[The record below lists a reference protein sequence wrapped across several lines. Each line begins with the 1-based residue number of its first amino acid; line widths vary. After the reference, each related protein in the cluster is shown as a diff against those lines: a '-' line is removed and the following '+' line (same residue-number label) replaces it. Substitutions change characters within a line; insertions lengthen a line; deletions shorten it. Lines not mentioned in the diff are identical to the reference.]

1 MRNKRRC
8 LQIEEYYRRR
18 ADEYEEIYHRADPA
32 RRAELE
38 LLKHAAQEALRGR
51 RVLEVAC
58 GTGYWTQVVSR
69 TASAITA
76 TDSVEEVLNVA
87 RRKTY
92 HCPVTLQLGNAY
104 TLPFNDGVFD
114 GGLANFWFS
123 HIPRHRVDGFITGF
137 HRTLRTNSSVFLADD
152 VLVPDTGKELINRK
166 GDDNTYRRRT
176 LRDGS
181 EHIIIKN
188 FYSAEELIAIIEK
201 HVPGLSTGDV
211 FIGERYWYVA
221 YRLP

>member
-1 MRNKRRC
+1 M
-8 LQIEEYYRRR
+8 EEYYRRR
-18 ADEYEEIYHRADPA
+18 AEEFETVYHRADPA
-32 RRAELE
+32 RRAEIKRLSQ
-38 LLKHAAQEALRGR
+38 AAQEALRGR

-58 GTGYWTQVVSR
+58 GTGYWTRCVSQIAR
-69 TASAITA
+69 EITA

-92 HCPVTLQLGNAY
+92 HCPVAFQLEDAY
-104 TLPFNDGVFD
+104 TLSYEAGKFD

-123 HIPRHRVDGFITGF
+123 HIPRHRIDRFIAGF
-137 HRTLRTNSSVFLADD
+137 HRTLRPQSSVFLADN
-152 VLVPDTGKELINRK
+152 VLVPGVGGELISRA

-181 EHIIIKN
+181 EHVIVKN
-188 FYSAEELIAIIEK
+188 YYSAEDLIAIFSQ
-201 HVPGLSTGDV
+201 HVPGLSAANV
-211 FIGERYWYVA
+211 FMGQHFWSIA

>member
-1 MRNKRRC
+1 M
-8 LQIEEYYRRR
+8 EEYYRRR

-38 LLKHAAQEALRGR
+38 LLKHAAQETLRGR

-58 GTGYWTQVVSR
+58 GTGYWTQIVSQ
-69 TASAITA
+69 TA

-87 RRKTY
+87 RRKTF
-92 HCPVTLQLGNAY
+92 HCPVTLQPGNAY
-104 TLPFNDGVFD
+104 TLPFNDGTFD

-211 FIGERYWYVA
+211 FIGERYWYIV
-221 YRLP
+221 YRIP

>member
-1 MRNKRRC
+1 M
-8 LQIEEYYRRR
+8 EEYYRRR
-18 ADEYEEIYHRADPA
+18 AEEFEAVYDRADPA
-32 RRAELE
+32 RRAEIKRLSQ
-38 LLKHAAQEALRGR
+38 AAQEALRGR

-58 GTGYWTQVVSR
+58 GTGYWTRLVSQ
-69 TASAITA
+69 TAREITA

-92 HCPVTLQLGNAY
+92 RCPVTFRLEDAY
-104 TLPFNDGVFD
+104 RLSYEAEAFD

-123 HIPRHRVDGFITGF
+123 HLPRHRVDRFIAGF
-137 HRTLRTNSSVFLADD
+137 HRTLRPQASVFLADN
-152 VLVPDTGKELINRK
+152 VLVPDVGGELISRA

-181 EHIIIKN
+181 EHVIIKN
-188 FYSAEELIAIIEK
+188 YYSVEDLGAIFGR
-201 HVPGLSTGDV
+201 HVPGLSAANV
-211 FIGERYWYVA
+211 FIGQHFWYIT

>member
-1 MRNKRRC
+1 M
-8 LQIEEYYRRR
+8 EEYYRRR
-18 ADEYEEIYHRADPA
+18 AEEFEAVYDRADLA
-32 RRAELE
+32 RQAELK
-38 LLKHAAQEALRGR
+38 LLIQAAKAALRGR

-69 TASAITA
+69 TAREITA

-92 HCPVTLQLGNAY
+92 HCPVNFRLGNAY
-104 TLPFNDGVFD
+104 TLSFEAETFD

-123 HIPRHRVDGFITGF
+123 HMPKHRIDRFIAGF
-137 HRTLRTNSSVFLADD
+137 HRILRSQSSVFLADNM
-152 VLVPDTGKELINRK
+152 LVPSVGGELIGRE

-181 EHIIIKN
+181 EHVIIKN
-188 FYSAEELIAIIEK
+188 YYSAEDLIAIFGQ
-201 HVPGLSTGDV
+201 HAPGLSAANVFTGQH
-211 FIGERYWYVA
+211 FWYII

>member
-1 MRNKRRC
+1 M
-8 LQIEEYYRRR
+8 EEYYRRR
-18 ADEYEEIYHRADPA
+18 AEEYEEIYRRADPA
-32 RRAELE
+32 RRAELK
-38 LLKHAAQEALRGR
+38 LLSQAAQETLRGR

-58 GTGYWTQVVSR
+58 GTGYWTQIVSQ
-69 TASAITA
+69 TAREITA
-76 TDSVEEVLNVA
+76 ADSVDAVLTLA

-92 HCPVTLQLGNAY
+92 CCLVTLHLANAY
-104 TLPFNDGVFD
+104 TLPFNDGAFD

-123 HIPRHRVDGFITGF
+123 HIPKHRIDHFITGF
-137 HRTLRTNSSVFLADD
+137 HRTLRTQSSVFLADD
-152 VLVPDTGKELINRK
+152 VLVPDTGEELISRK

-188 FYSAEELIAIIEK
+188 FYSAEELIAIIGK
-201 HVPGLSTGDV
+201 HVPGLSTGNV